1 MKNIL
6 LHILRILAL
15 AVTSMNAAPKTA
27 AAAKEAGVAFVD
39 LFHPSLA
46 LYQSAA
52 APLTINGSH
61 LTEDGNRQLAEVIA
75 RALLGKPVSASASID
90 SLRRAVTDKD
100 MHWHNR
106 YRASDGNDVWGG
118 RSTLKFVN
126 DQSNAEVLQHELS
139 MLDVM
144 TANRDGLVD
153 SLDKEQILDLL
164 AYLLAEGNARHAAF
178 QHAH

>member
-6 LHILRILAL
+6 LPILPIL
-15 AVTSMNAAPKTA
+15 
-27 AAAKEAGVAFVD
+27 
-39 LFHPSLA
+39 
-46 LYQSAA
+46 
-52 APLTINGSH
+52 
-61 LTEDGNRQLAEVIA
+61 
-75 RALLGKPVSASASID
+75 
-90 SLRRAVTDKD
+90 
-100 MHWHNR
+100 
-106 YRASDGNDVWGG
+106 WGG

-144 TANRDGLVD
+144 TANRAGLVN